1 MSYINYEKN
10 FEMIIAYKQDE
21 INKSKLCKNQNIKTA
36 TINKTRIFGE
46 KFAKNNKDK
55 LKIIYK
61 NHDYELTE
69 YLEDIDKN
77 FDFKDYLI
85 LKLSFMNNNIDLSYM
100 FFNCNSLFFISD
112 NLNENTLKDEM
123 DIDEIYDEYYKY
135 NETEMLNN
143 MIKSDSSL
151 DINDSVCDSFYQCS
165 KEKSSI
171 QKKNINNIT
180 NMSDI
185 IQINDILS
193 YDSNFKVI
201 DMSNIF
207 YGCTSLTSL
216 PDISKWDTSNVNNM
230 SNIFCGCTSLISL
243 PDISK

>member
-1 MSYINYEKN
+1 M
-10 FEMIIAYKQDE
+10 
-21 INKSKLCKNQNIKTA
+21 CKNQNIKTA

-135 NETEMLNN
+135 NETKMLNN

-171 QKKNINNIT
+171 QKKIL
-180 NMSDI
+180 I
-185 IQINDILS
+185 I
-193 YDSNFKVI
+193 
-201 DMSNIF
+201 
-207 YGCTSLTSL
+207 
-216 PDISKWDTSNVNNM
+216 
-230 SNIFCGCTSLISL
+230 SLI
-243 PDISK
+243 

>member
-1 MSYINYEKN
+1 MLLILLIQKMSYINYEKN
-10 FEMIIAYKQDE
+10 FEMIITYKQDE
-21 INKSKLCKNQNIKTA
+21 INKSKLYKNQNIKTA
-36 TINKTRIFGE
+36 TINKIRIFGE

-112 NLNENTLKDEM
+112 NLNENALKDEM
-123 DIDEIYDEYYKY
+123 NIDEIYDEYYKY
-135 NETEMLNN
+135 DETEMLNN

-151 DINDSVCDSFYQCS
+151 DINNSIYNSFYQCS
-165 KEKSSI
+165 EEKSSI
-171 QKKNINNIT
+171 SKKNINNIT
-180 NMSDI
+180 NMNDI
-185 IQINDILS
+185 IQVNDL
-193 YDSNFKVI
+193 
-201 DMSNIF
+201 
-207 YGCTSLTSL
+207 
-216 PDISKWDTSNVNNM
+216 
-230 SNIFCGCTSLISL
+230 
-243 PDISK
+243 